1 MFAEKIYQCN
11 FCQTVLSGRVKA
23 SREEK
28 TYISITGT
36 ISLQIWDAETEYRSF
51 FYVSN
56 KPSADGKPCQMYFC
70 NFKCLEDYAR
80 WKHKDYNE
88 QRKEKLR
95 EEASEDIIYR
105 RHEQE

>member
-1 MFAEKIYQCN
+1 MFVEKLYQCN

-28 TYISITGT
+28 NYISITGT
-36 ISLQIWDAETEYRSF
+36 ISLQLWDAETEYRSF

-56 KPSADGKPCQMYFC
+56 KPQTDGKPCQMYFC
-70 NFKCLEDYAR
+70 NFSCLSEYAK

-88 QRKEKLR
+88 QRKDKLR

-105 RHEQE
+105 RHEKD